1 MSDTGSPRSS
11 RPAFFFDAKIFG
23 EAFKY
28 SIPVL
33 LGYVTLGTAFGLMV
47 SSTGYP
53 WWLALVM
60 SSWIYAG
67 AGQFIALGLFAVGTS
82 LWQACLIQFVVNI
95 RHAAYGLSMLKRFH
109 GAGVFKPYLVF
120 ALTDETFAL
129 LSSLP
134 EISDA
139 SPDNPDGEGRR
150 RLFMVYLSG
159 LDQSYWLLG
168 TVIGAVAGAIIPF
181 EMKGVSFALTAL
193 FVVLMIEQVKKVKKP
208 PLFIVSAVAALL
220 GVFLLPGSLSIL
232 AALAGAFLLI
242 VLCETCAGLARHRG
256 GTEEEDSPR

>member
-1 MSDTGSPRSS
+1 MGNKESS
-11 RPAFFFDAKIFG
+11 KYSRRAVFLDAL
-23 EAFKY
+23 KY

-60 SSWIYAG
+60 SGWIFAG
-67 AGQFIALGLFAVGTS
+67 AGQFIALGLFAAGTT

-95 RHAAYGLSMLKRFH
+95 RHAAYGLSMLKRFR
-109 GAGVFKPYLVF
+109 GTGVFKPYLIF
-120 ALTDETFAL
+120 ALSDETFAL

-134 EISDA
+134 EASHDA
-139 SPDNPDGEGRR
+139 SPDSLDGERKR
-150 RLFMVYLSG
+150 RLFMVFLSA

-168 TVIGAVAGAIIPF
+168 TVIGAIAGAIIPF

-193 FVVLMIEQVKKVKKP
+193 FVVLMIEQIKKVKKP
-208 PLFIVSAVAALL
+208 LLFVVSAVAALL

-232 AALAGAFLLI
+232 AALALAFLLVVI
-242 VLCETCAGLARHRG
+242 IEQRRKATGVKKT
-256 GTEEEDSPR
+256 

>member
-1 MSDTGSPRSS
+1 MFS
-11 RPAFFFDAKIFG
+11 RRAVFLDAL
-23 EAFKY
+23 KY

-47 SSTGYP
+47 SQTGYP

-60 SSWIYAG
+60 SGWIFAG
-67 AGQFIALGLFAVGTS
+67 AGQFIALGLFTAGTS

-95 RHAAYGLSMLKRFH
+95 RHAAYGLSMLKRFR
-109 GAGVFKPYLVF
+109 GAGVFKPYLIF
-120 ALTDETFAL
+120 ALSDETFAL

-134 EISDA
+134 ETSPDISADA
-139 SPDNPDGEGRR
+139 SPDNPDSERKR

-159 LDQSYWLLG
+159 LDQFYWILG
-168 TVIGAVAGAIIPF
+168 TVIGAVAGALIPF

-193 FVVLMIEQVKKVKKP
+193 FVVLMIEQIKKVKKP
-208 PLFIVSAVAALL
+208 LLFVVSAAAAIF

-232 AALAGAFLLI
+232 AALALAFLLV
-242 VLCETCAGLARHRG
+242 VLIERAGG
-256 GTEEEDSPR
+256 KKS